1 MSADTI
7 VIIEDDAAIRSVLRV
22 LLRGAGYTLIKEAE
36 RGDDGLKLV
45 RELRP
50 SLVLLD
56 LMLPGL
62 DGFTVCRRI
71 RETKEIASTPVIMLT
86 ARSEE
91 GDVVRG
97 LECGAD
103 DYVTKPFSRQVLL
116 ARIRAVLRRP
126 ESVKESDPDFDG
138 LVLNSDSRSV
148 TLNGKTL
155 SLTGSEYR
163 VLSLLLSRP
172 ERVYTRAQIID
183 LTQNA
188 GKDVTDRAVDVQVV
202 GLRRKLGAW
211 ADHIETVRGA
221 GYRFRPLFLL
231 LQSLIATPS
240 SRS

>member
-1 MSADTI
+1 MSAETI

-22 LLRGAGYTLIKEAE
+22 VLRGAGYTLIKESG
-36 RGDDGLKLV
+36 RGDEGLKLV
-45 RELRP
+45 KEIRP

-71 RETKEIASTPVIMLT
+71 RETKEISSIPVIMLT

-126 ESVKESDPDFDG
+126 EAVKDHNPDYDG
-138 LVLNSDSRSV
+138 LVLNSESRTV
-148 TLNGKTL
+148 TLKGKTL
-155 SLTGSEYR
+155 NLTGSEYR

-188 GKDVTDRAVDVQVV
+188 DKDVTDRAVDVQVV

-211 ADHIETVRGA
+211 SDHIETVRGA
-221 GYRFRPLFLL
+221 GYRFRP
-231 LQSLIATPS
+231 
-240 SRS
+240 

>member
-1 MSADTI
+1 MSAETI

-126 ESVKESDPDFDG
+126 ESVKDSNPVIDG
-138 LVLNSDSRSV
+138 LVLDPDSHSA
-148 TLNGKTL
+148 TIKGKPVY
-155 SLTGSEYR
+155 LTIREFK

-188 GKDVTDRAVDVQVV
+188 DKDVTDRAVDVQVV

-221 GYRFRPLFLL
+221 GYRFRP
-231 LQSLIATPS
+231 
-240 SRS
+240 

>member
-1 MSADTI
+1 MSAETI

-22 LLRGAGYTLIKEAE
+22 LLRGAGYTMIKEAE

-126 ESVKESDPDFDG
+126 ESVKESNPDFDG
-138 LVLNSDSRSV
+138 LVLNSDSRTV
-148 TLNGKTL
+148 TLKGKPL

-172 ERVYTRAQIID
+172 ERVYTRSQIID
-183 LTQNA
+183 LTQNV

-221 GYRFRPLFLL
+221 GYRFRP
-231 LQSLIATPS
+231 
-240 SRS
+240 

>member
-1 MSADTI
+1 MSAETI

-97 LECGAD
+97 LECGGD

-126 ESVKESDPDFDG
+126 ESVKESNTDFDG

-148 TLNGKTL
+148 TLNGKSL

-221 GYRFRPLFLL
+221 GYRFRP
-231 LQSLIATPS
+231 
-240 SRS
+240 

>member
-22 LLRGAGYTLIKEAE
+22 LLRGAGYTLIKEAD

-71 RETKEIASTPVIMLT
+71 RETKEISSTPVIMLT

-126 ESVKESDPDFDG
+126 ESVKDSDPDFDG

-148 TLNGKTL
+148 TLNGKPL

-188 GKDVTDRAVDVQVV
+188 DKDVTDRAVDVQVV

-211 ADHIETVRGA
+211 AEHIETVRGA
-221 GYRFRPLFLL
+221 GYRFRP
-231 LQSLIATPS
+231 
-240 SRS
+240 

>member
-22 LLRGAGYTLIKEAE
+22 LLRGAGYTLIKEAA

-126 ESVKESDPDFDG
+126 ESVKDSDPDFDG

-148 TLNGKTL
+148 TLNGKPL

-188 GKDVTDRAVDVQVV
+188 DKDVTDRAVDVQVV

-211 ADHIETVRGA
+211 AEHIETVRGA
-221 GYRFRPLFLL
+221 GYRFRP
-231 LQSLIATPS
+231 
-240 SRS
+240 

>member
-1 MSADTI
+1 MSAETI
-7 VIIEDDAAIRSVLRV
+7 VIIEDDTAIRSVLRV
-22 LLRGAGYTLIKEAE
+22 LLRGAGFTHIKEAE
-36 RGDDGLKLV
+36 RGDDGLRLI
-45 RELRP
+45 RDIRP

-62 DGFTVCRRI
+62 DGFSVCRRI

-126 ESVKESDPDFDG
+126 ETVKDGLQEFDG
-138 LVLNSDSRSV
+138 LVLDVESHTV
-148 TLNGKTL
+148 ALNGAQL
-155 SLTGSEYR
+155 NLTIGEYK
-163 VLSLLLSRP
+163 VLSLLLLRP

-183 LTQNA
+183 RTQDA
-188 GKDVTDRAVDVQVV
+188 DKTVTERAVDVQIV

-211 ADHIETVRGA
+211 AEHIETIRGV
-221 GYRFRPLFLL
+221 GYRFKP
-231 LQSLIATPS
+231 
-240 SRS
+240 

>member
-126 ESVKESDPDFDG
+126 ESVKESNTDFDG

-148 TLNGKTL
+148 TLNGKPL
-155 SLTGSEYR
+155 NLTGSEYR

-172 ERVYTRAQIID
+172 ERVYTRVQIID

-221 GYRFRPLFLL
+221 GYRFRP
-231 LQSLIATPS
+231 
-240 SRS
+240 

>member
-163 VLSLLLSRP
+163 VFSLLLSRP

-211 ADHIETVRGA
+211 ADHIETIRGA
-221 GYRFRPLFLL
+221 GYRFRP
-231 LQSLIATPS
+231 
-240 SRS
+240 

>member
-1 MSADTI
+1 
-7 VIIEDDAAIRSVLRV
+7 
-22 LLRGAGYTLIKEAE
+22 
-36 RGDDGLKLV
+36 
-45 RELRP
+45 
-50 SLVLLD
+50 
-56 LMLPGL
+56 MLPGL

-126 ESVKESDPDFDG
+126 ESVKDSNPDFDG

-148 TLNGKTL
+148 TLNGKPL

-188 GKDVTDRAVDVQVV
+188 DKDVTDRAVDVQVV

-211 ADHIETVRGA
+211 AEHIETVRGA
-221 GYRFRPLFLL
+221 GYRFRP
-231 LQSLIATPS
+231 
-240 SRS
+240 